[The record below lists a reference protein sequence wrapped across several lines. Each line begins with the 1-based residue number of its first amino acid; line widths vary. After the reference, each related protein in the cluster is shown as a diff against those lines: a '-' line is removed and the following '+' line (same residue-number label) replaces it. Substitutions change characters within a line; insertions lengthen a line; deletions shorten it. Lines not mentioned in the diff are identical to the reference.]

1 MAVSDRTLVVWS
13 NRNRIGTLREH
24 NNLWVFEYDPA
35 WTMFDLCPTLP
46 RSMGRIEDGSSK
58 RPVQWFF
65 DNLLPEEGA
74 RTLLAADADIDE
86 ADAFGLL
93 AHFGA
98 ESAGAL
104 TLLGPGE
111 IPGQGGRHPL
121 SFSEL
126 SARIKALP
134 DVPLSQGGSK
144 RMSLAGAQHKLPI
157 IFDNGEL
164 FEPDAAEPSTHI
176 LKPDHS
182 KPSQYPHSA
191 INEFVMM
198 KLARAVGLAVPEVH
212 LIHVPEPA
220 YLVERF
226 DRSPKGDKIQRQHVV
241 DACQLLSLDR
251 AFKYTQCLPDTLT
264 AIVGQ
269 CRAKAATR
277 KVLFDWFVFCLLIG
291 NTDNHLK
298 NLSFYMSPE
307 GVVLTPHYDLL
318 STAVYEPDNGWL
330 NAKLEWKIGSVK
342 TLGEVNPDYLEELGR
357 VLKVPP
363 RLQKQTVSRMIK
375 AIQQQFPVIYEEV
388 QATSYP
394 AEVSK
399 EGELRLIRQLH
410 YGVIADMSSRLGFE
424 RAPSA
429 TSCKSENL

>member
-13 NRNRIGTLREH
+13 NQTKVGTLREH
-24 NNLWVFEYDPA
+24 NNLWSFEYDSA
-35 WTMFDLCPTLP
+35 WKMFDLCPTLP
-46 RSMGRIEDGSSK
+46 RSAVIIEDGSSK
-58 RPVQWFF
+58 RPIQWFF

-93 AHFGA
+93 AYFGA

-104 TLLGPGE
+104 TLLGPDE
-111 IPGQGGRHPL
+111 TPGQGGRHPL
-121 SFSEL
+121 SFAEL

-164 FEPDAAEPSTHI
+164 FEPNAAEPSTHI
-176 LKPDHS
+176 LKPNHS
-182 KPSQYPHSA
+182 KPDQYPHSA

-198 KLARAVGLAVPEVH
+198 KLARAVGLVVPEVYV
-212 LIHVPEPA
+212 IHVPEPA

-226 DRSPKGDKIQRQHVV
+226 DRSLKGNGMQRLHVI
-241 DACQLLSLDR
+241 DTCQLLSLDR

-264 AIVGQ
+264 AIVDQ

-330 NAKLEWKIGSVK
+330 NARLEWKISSVR
-342 TLGEVNPDYLEELGR
+342 TLGEVSPAYLAELGR
-357 VLKVPP
+357 ILKVPP
-363 RLQKQTVSRMIK
+363 RLQAQTVNRMVK
-375 AIQQQFPVIYEEV
+375 TVAQQLPLIYGEL
-388 QATSYP
+388 QTTPYP
-394 AEVSK
+394 TGVSK
-399 EGELRLIRQLH
+399 DGELRLLRQIQH
-410 YGVIADMSSRLGFE
+410 GVIADMAARL
-424 RAPSA
+424 AV
-429 TSCKSENL
+429 

>member
-1 MAVSDRTLVVWS
+1 
-13 NRNRIGTLREH
+13 
-24 NNLWVFEYDPA
+24 
-35 WTMFDLCPTLP
+35 
-46 RSMGRIEDGSSK
+46 
-58 RPVQWFF
+58 
-65 DNLLPEEGA
+65 
-74 RTLLAADADIDE
+74 
-86 ADAFGLL
+86 
-93 AHFGA
+93 
-98 ESAGAL
+98 
-104 TLLGPGE
+104 
-111 IPGQGGRHPL
+111 
-121 SFSEL
+121 
-126 SARIKALP
+126 
-134 DVPLSQGGSK
+134 
-144 RMSLAGAQHKLPI
+144 MSLAGAQHKLPV

-182 KPSQYPHSA
+182 KPNQYPHSA

-226 DRSPKGDKIQRQHVV
+226 DRALENNVTRRRHVI

-264 AIVGQ
+264 AIVDQ

-307 GVVLTPHYDLL
+307 GVVITPHYDLI

-330 NAKLEWKIGSVK
+330 NARLEWKLGSVR
-342 TLGEVNPDYLEELGR
+342 TLGEVSSAYLAELGR
-357 VLKVPP
+357 ILKVPP
-363 RLQKQTVSRMIK
+363 RLQTQTVNRMVK
-375 AIQQQFPVIYEEV
+375 AIEQRFPVIYEEIR
-388 QATSYP
+388 AIPYP
-394 AEVSK
+394 AGVSK
-399 EGELRLIRQLH
+399 EGELRLLRQIQH
-410 YGVIADMSSRLGFE
+410 GVIADMATRL
-424 RAPSA
+424 
-429 TSCKSENL
+429 TS

>member
-13 NRNRIGTLREH
+13 NHTRVGTLREH
-24 NNLWVFEYDPA
+24 NNLWAFDYDPK
-35 WTMFDLCPTLP
+35 WTMFDLCPMLP
-46 RSMGRIEDGSSK
+46 RSAGSIEDGSSR
-58 RPVQWFF
+58 RPIQWFF

-74 RTLLAADADIDE
+74 RALLAADAQISE

-93 AHFGA
+93 SHFGA

-104 TLLGPGE
+104 TLLGPE
-111 IPGQGGRHPL
+111 ETPGHGGRHPL
-121 SFSEL
+121 SCEDL

-176 LKPDHS
+176 LKPDHC
-182 KPSQYPHSA
+182 KPNQYPHSA

-198 KLARAVGLAVPEVH
+198 KLARAAGLIVPEVN
-212 LIHVPEPA
+212 LIRVPEPA
-220 YLVERF
+220 YLVMRF
-226 DRSPKGDKIQRQHVV
+226 DRSFEGDVAKRMHVI

-251 AFKYTQCLPDTLT
+251 TFKYTQCLPETLT
-264 AIVGQ
+264 AIVEQ
-269 CRAKAATR
+269 CRTKALTR
-277 KVLFDWFVFCLLIG
+277 KLLFDWFVFCLLIG
-291 NTDNHLK
+291 NTDSHLK

-318 STAVYEPDNGWL
+318 CTAVYEPENGWL
-330 NAKLEWKIGSVK
+330 NTRLEWKIGSVR
-342 TLGEVNPDYLEELGR
+342 TLGEVSPAYLAELGR

-363 RLQKQTVSRMIK
+363 RLQKQTVSHMIK
-375 AIQQQFPVIYEEV
+375 AVQQQLPVIYEEV
-388 QATSYP
+388 EATPCP
-394 AEVSK
+394 AGVSR
-399 EGELRLIRQLH
+399 EGELRLLQQIRH
-410 YGVIADMSSRLGFE
+410 GVVADMAARL
-424 RAPSA
+424 AV
-429 TSCKSENL
+429 

>member
-13 NRNRIGTLREH
+13 NHSKVGTLREH

-35 WTMFDLCPTLP
+35 WTMFDLSPTLP
-46 RSMGRIEDGSSK
+46 RSAGRIEDGSSK
-58 RPVQWFF
+58 RPTQWFF

-104 TLLGPGE
+104 TLLSPAETPGPR
-111 IPGQGGRHPL
+111 GRQPL

-144 RMSLAGAQHKLPI
+144 RMSLAGAQHKLPV

-182 KPSQYPHSA
+182 KPNQYPHSA

-198 KLARAVGLAVPEVH
+198 KLARAVGLAVPDVH

-226 DRSPKGDKIQRQHVV
+226 DRALENDIIRRRHVI

-264 AIVGQ
+264 AIVDQ

-307 GVVLTPHYDLL
+307 GVVITPHYDLL

-330 NAKLEWKIGSVK
+330 KARLEWKIGSVR
-342 TLGEVNPDYLEELGR
+342 TLGEVSSAYLAELGR
-357 VLKVPP
+357 ILKVPL
-363 RLQKQTVSRMIK
+363 RLQTQTVSRMVK
-375 AIQQQFPVIYEEV
+375 AIEQRFPVIYEEIR
-388 QATSYP
+388 AIPYP
-394 AEVSK
+394 AGVSK
-399 EGELRLIRQLH
+399 EGELRLLRQIQH
-410 YGVIADMSSRLGFE
+410 GVIADMATRL
-424 RAPSA
+424 
-429 TSCKSENL
+429 TS